1 MNGYRKR
8 GDTGQNGHH
17 QKVYK
22 QQMLDRVW
30 RKGNAL
36 TQLMG
41 MQTGIATAENRVG
54 FL

>member
-8 GDTGQNGHH
+8 DDTSQNGHH

-22 QQMLDRVW
+22 QQMLDRLW
-30 RKGNAL
+30 RRGNPV

-41 MQTGIATAENRVG
+41 MQTGIATAENSVG

>member
-41 MQTGIATAENRVG
+41 TQTTIATAENSVG